1 MKVKL
6 PQSLVDKGIKEDSI
20 VQQVQNE
27 VSKSEFFTN
36 SKRNLYKKRRNLYV
50 NIQDQDTKIY
60 SRLIFS
66 VLETLLALYV
76 KTKPNIV
83 FKIMGE
89 FFDEV
94 ERNIKRVSEAD
105 YVSMDMEEKKER
117 TQFNKFFY
125 GVGIEVLD
133 GFDPQEKQPDY
144 LVVSPMQ
151 WICDP
156 EQGINNKAQFHWF
169 ELRVN
174 PGELT
179 KEWGYFNLDQLV
191 EGDDTLTKEDRE
203 ETQQHRYLN
212 SNYGEGCTFNI
223 YHHYT
228 ILGGR
233 KYLVTLGNDK
243 TLLLRVQEIEPVTK
257 KEKDNPALIEFP
269 VIVRNWVAC
278 DRDPW
283 GISICDIM
291 EDKQTMQQLFLNLN
305 RIKAENEARGD
316 IFLYDPNII
325 ENIDDIK
332 IPDVG
337 PKYIKATWL
346 NGWGT
351 PMIEVP
357 RGQIKSDAYNMPD
370 IIKQQGFLD
379 LGLDERSLGISG
391 DTSITATE
399 NQRVQANA
407 NLRQL
412 LGFKRDSRAE
422 RKFRLYWYRRYQ
434 ECFYG
439 KKKIRV
445 EGDYGDQYFEFN
457 TGDFIVYESVDVKIR
472 TVQEIEEEDEKRLLQ
487 MLAMREAFLN
497 DQTKSRLAK
506 ASFERELYRLQK
518 FGRDKISIWVEE
530 SYEEMQAKEDI
541 EFLNRDQEPAAIENL
556 NEDHQTYIQ
565 VYRRAKDTSAKEK
578 AIAARLQALMA
589 SKRSAM
595 LQPQQVQG
603 GGQMQGQIVSSLMSQ
618 ANSQNNQA
626 KSLDTMT

>member
-1 MKVKL
+1 
-6 PQSLVDKGIKEDSI
+6 
-20 VQQVQNE
+20 
-27 VSKSEFFTN
+27 
-36 SKRNLYKKRRNLYV
+36 
-50 NIQDQDTKIY
+50 
-60 SRLIFS
+60 
-66 VLETLLALYV
+66 
-76 KTKPNIV
+76 
-83 FKIMGE
+83 
-89 FFDEV
+89 
-94 ERNIKRVSEAD
+94 
-105 YVSMDMEEKKER
+105 
-117 TQFNKFFY
+117 
-125 GVGIEVLD
+125 
-133 GFDPQEKQPDY
+133 
-144 LVVSPMQ
+144 
-151 WICDP
+151 
-156 EQGINNKAQFHWF
+156 
-169 ELRVN
+169 
-174 PGELT
+174 
-179 KEWGYFNLDQLV
+179 
-191 EGDDTLTKEDRE
+191 
-203 ETQQHRYLN
+203 
-212 SNYGEGCTFNI
+212 
-223 YHHYT
+223 
-228 ILGGR
+228 
-233 KYLVTLGNDK
+233 
-243 TLLLRVQEIEPVTK
+243 
-257 KEKDNPALIEFP
+257 
-269 VIVRNWVAC
+269 
-278 DRDPW
+278 
-283 GISICDIM
+283 
-291 EDKQTMQQLFLNLN
+291 
-305 RIKAENEARGD
+305 
-316 IFLYDPNII
+316 
-325 ENIDDIK
+325 
-332 IPDVG
+332 
-337 PKYIKATWL
+337 
-346 NGWGT
+346 
-351 PMIEVP
+351 MIEVP